1 MGRSSNTQQ
10 HFAYLANDLAISD
23 AWWDGNSWHLEKIN
37 ACGNTTGPA
46 AAGTPFGCNF
56 NQQQHIGYP
65 DNAGN
70 IWDSW
75 YDGSGHWNLQ
85 KINNGG
91 MTKGASAAGG
101 VFIWVTG
108 KEQHFTYS
116 DGHGMI
122 WDSFWRSDESS
133 FSIAV
138 NPTSIV
144 ATLNLDLH
152 GPDTGSIQG
161 PISLTITSNGNYNF
175 VGHLNNSNLLPY
187 NVAVLIALK
196 SRSGTVFLFSVS
208 QTINGCFNQGNNATI
223 KDVWGDLQAECTGD
237 WRASGTLDLSALWNE
252 IQSGIG
258 VITKVVEVVGAIG

>member
-1 MGRSSNTQQ
+1 VAQRLAAGHSDVRTTRQHIRYRDDAGNLWDSWFDGNTGRWNLQKINNGGMTKGPGVHPGTKPMTIWVDPSNTQQ
-10 HFAYLANDLAISD
+10 HFAYLANDLAIYD
-23 AWWDGNSWHLEKIN
+23 AWRDGNSWHLEKIG
-37 ACGNTTGPA
+37 AGGNTNGPA

-91 MTKGASAAGG
+91 MTNGASAAGG

-161 PISLTITSNGNYNF
+161 PII
-175 VGHLNNSNLLPY
+175 
-187 NVAVLIALK
+187 
-196 SRSGTVFLFSVS
+196 
-208 QTINGCFNQGNNATI
+208 
-223 KDVWGDLQAECTGD
+223 
-237 WRASGTLDLSALWNE
+237 
-252 IQSGIG
+252 
-258 VITKVVEVVGAIG
+258 

>member
-1 MGRSSNTQQ
+1 MTKGPGVHPGTKPMTIWVDPSNTQQ
-10 HFAYLANDLAISD
+10 HFAYLANDLAIYD
-23 AWWDGNSWHLEKIN
+23 AWRDGNSWHLEKIG
-37 ACGNTTGPA
+37 A
-46 AAGTPFGCNF
+46 
-56 NQQQHIGYP
+56 
-65 DNAGN
+65 N

-91 MTKGASAAGG
+91 MTNGASAAGG

-144 ATLNLDLH
+144 ATLNLDLSYH
-152 GPDTGSIQG
+152 
-161 PISLTITSNGNYNF
+161 
-175 VGHLNNSNLLPY
+175 
-187 NVAVLIALK
+187 
-196 SRSGTVFLFSVS
+196 
-208 QTINGCFNQGNNATI
+208 
-223 KDVWGDLQAECTGD
+223 
-237 WRASGTLDLSALWNE
+237 
-252 IQSGIG
+252 
-258 VITKVVEVVGAIG
+258 